1 MPGDPAWMAGMA
13 GRPAE
18 TALAKIISLFRPGD
32 DFAIFTFLG
41 LNLFQKLT
49 CGIVSNFKN

>member
-18 TALAKIISLFRPGD
+18 TALAKINSLFRPGD
-32 DFAIFTFLG
+32 DFAIRFLDV
-41 LNLFQKLT
+41 NLFQKLT